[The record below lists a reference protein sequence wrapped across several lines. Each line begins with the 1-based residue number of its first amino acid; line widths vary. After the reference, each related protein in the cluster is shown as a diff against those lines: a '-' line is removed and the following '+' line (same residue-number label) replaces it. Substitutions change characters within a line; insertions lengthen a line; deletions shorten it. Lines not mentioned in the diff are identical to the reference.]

1 MESISLSVPIPT
13 LTLYTDASNLGWG
26 AYLEGSWALGLWSP
40 LQQKEH
46 INLLEMKAVHL
57 ALSHF
62 RTTLHLKSLVLA
74 TDNTTIVAYLKNQG
88 GTHCFSLYSLCREIL
103 LLCSELQIQLVVRHI
118 PGHLNVLADT
128 LSRSLAPVNS
138 EWELLQVIFN
148 AISLLWGRPHLDLFA
163 TSLNHKLDTFV
174 SPVSD
179 PLAYAVDAMSISCKG
194 MFAYAFPPFRF
205 LSQVLQKVARESC
218 KTVCKTTSSS
228 SQSEST
234 VSAERKN
241 NASKSR
247 EPASAHMV
255 TLRKGI
261 RQKGF
266 SVGATNHISK
276 AVRQS
281 TEIVYDAKWSI
292 FVNWCVG
299 REIDLIK
306 VSVEQLRYFFC
317 TSF

>member
-1 MESISLSVPIPT
+1 LLLPLFPT
-13 LTLYTDASNLGWG
+13 LALYTDASNLG
-26 AYLEGSWALGLWSP
+26 SWPLGLWSP

-62 RTTLHLKSLVLA
+62 RTLHLKSLVLA
-74 TDNTTIVAYLKNQG
+74 TDNTTVVAYLKNQG
-88 GTHCFSLYSLCREIL
+88 GTHCFILYSLCREIL

-128 LSRSLAPVNS
+128 LSRSLAPVNT

-174 SPVSD
+174 SPVPD
-179 PLAYAVDAMSISCKG
+179 PLAYAVDAMSISWKG

-218 KTVCKTTSSS
+218 KII
-228 SQSEST
+228 
-234 VSAERKN
+234 
-241 NASKSR
+241 
-247 EPASAHMV
+247 
-255 TLRKGI
+255 L
-261 RQKGF
+261 
-266 SVGATNHISK
+266 
-276 AVRQS
+276 
-281 TEIVYDAKWSI
+281 
-292 FVNWCVG
+292 
-299 REIDLIK
+299 L
-306 VSVEQLRYFFC
+306 
-317 TSF
+317 